1 VTNSDQSAEKNLT
14 GVKGWLLIYAI
25 GPAGFGVLAALAAVA
40 ELWRYGGDD
49 LEWLIGIVLLLV
61 YSAGLYLLIA
71 VRKRFTRI
79 YHIGLTGFMAAAL
92 AVLAIS
98 TRDPV
103 AALSCAGMSVWM
115 GYWTISR
122 RVRQTYYDIAAKNE

>member
-1 VTNSDQSAEKNLT
+1 MTDSDQSVEKNLA
-14 GVKGWLLIYAI
+14 GVKGWLLVYAI
-25 GPAGFGVLAALAAVA
+25 GPAGFGVLAALAEAA

-49 LEWLIGIVLLLV
+49 LEWLLGIVLLFV
-61 YSAGLYLLIA
+61 YPVGLYLLIA

-98 TRDPV
+98 TSDLV
-103 AALSCAGMSVWM
+103 AVGSCAGMSIWM
-115 GYWTISR
+115 VYWIRSK
-122 RVRQTYYDIAAKNE
+122 RVRQTYCDNAGQNG